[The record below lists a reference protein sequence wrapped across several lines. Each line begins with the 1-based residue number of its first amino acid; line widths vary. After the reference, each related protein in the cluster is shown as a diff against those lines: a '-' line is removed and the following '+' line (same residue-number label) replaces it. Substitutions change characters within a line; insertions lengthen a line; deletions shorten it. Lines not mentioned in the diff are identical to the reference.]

1 MASDAP
7 TAERSAADRLL
18 DATLESIHV
27 HGLGQTT
34 VSTVTDLAGLSR
46 GMVRHEF
53 GSKHAMVVAAMQR
66 LCETWLAATDPDPEL
81 TGPDQVRSIVAAMFA
96 PEAFTPVQID
106 AWLVLSVEGGADPE
120 LGELRA
126 ATQRRWI
133 DQLCAAY
140 ERSGVADPHEA
151 AVSTLATA
159 DGLWL
164 QHRGSAGG
172 DPGAVVLRVVEALLA
187 A

>member
-66 LCETWLAATDPDPEL
+66 LCETWLAATD
-81 TGPDQVRSIVAAMFA
+81 RACSVA
-96 PEAFTPVQID
+96 
-106 AWLVLSVEGGADPE
+106 G
-120 LGELRA
+120 
-126 ATQRRWI
+126 
-133 DQLCAAY
+133 
-140 ERSGVADPHEA
+140 
-151 AVSTLATA
+151 
-159 DGLWL
+159 
-164 QHRGSAGG
+164 
-172 DPGAVVLRVVEALLA
+172 
-187 A
+187 